1 MSYGFGI
8 IGLGLIADFH
18 AKAIHAIEKGTL
30 VACYS
35 RSQEKADAFGKK
47 HNCKGYSDMQEFLAH
62 SGLDI
67 VTICTPSGFHLEP
80 SLEVA
85 EAGKHL
91 IVEKPPA
98 GDARDHGTRS
108 PR

>member
-8 IGLGLIADFH
+8 VGLGMIADVQ
-18 AKAIHAIEKGTL
+18 AQAVQAMESGEL

-35 RSQEKADAFGKK
+35 RSQEKADAFGAKYQAE
-47 HNCKGYSDMQEFLAH
+47 GYSHMAEFLAH
-62 SGLDI
+62 PGLDI

-80 SLEVA
+80 ALQSA

-91 IVEKPPA
+91 IV
-98 GDARDHGTRS
+98 
-108 PR
+108 